1 MEAMVHRARWWWPPC
16 CQSKSDSW
24 PFTVACMTAEAITLE
39 DRGRGGDEHIWLLFS
54 LSSGHDEL
62 HDEHE
67 HEDDIVR
74 VLLLLE
80 AAAEVGGGGCRDRR

>member
-1 MEAMVHRARWWWPPC
+1 
-16 CQSKSDSW
+16 
-24 PFTVACMTAEAITLE
+24 MTAEAITFE
-39 DRGRGGDEHIWLLFS
+39 DRGRGGDEHIWPLFS
-54 LSSGHDEL
+54 LSSGHDDE

-80 AAAEVGGGGCRDRR
+80 AAAVVGGGCRDRR

>member
-1 MEAMVHRARWWWPPC
+1 MEAMLHRARWLPSC
-16 CQSKSDSW
+16 CQRKSDSW
-24 PFTVACMTAEAITLE
+24 PFTLVCMTVEAIPLE

-80 AAAEVGGGGCRDRR
+80 AAAVGFAGFRDRR

>member
-1 MEAMVHRARWWWPPC
+1 
-16 CQSKSDSW
+16 
-24 PFTVACMTAEAITLE
+24 MTAEAITLE

-74 VLLLLE
+74 VLLLFE
-80 AAAEVGGGGCRDRR
+80 AAAVIEAGGCRDRR

>member
-1 MEAMVHRARWWWPPC
+1 M
-16 CQSKSDSW
+16 
-24 PFTVACMTAEAITLE
+24 TVEAITLE

-74 VLLLLE
+74 VLLLFE
-80 AAAEVGGGGCRDRR
+80 AAAVVGGGCRDRR